1 MLNLPK
7 ETEVNKMVAKNKFY
21 EKANISSSLKE
32 SFVNDIEKIIWA
44 NKLAPTT
51 LNISG
56 SDNIKELEVFHIK
69 LKTGKFNEKVL
80 EAIDKAIPYYIL
92 FVLEYNN
99 KFQLW
104 LGYKEKTT
112 NGNNKANIV
121 RYFNSEWQ
129 REPSIVLQGNKL
141 DSIYENFLSQLSDNL
156 IDTASEQD
164 IKEKVNKTV
173 EIQKLENQIEK
184 LTKKMLAEKQF
195 NRQCDIR
202 AQIKDLEA
210 QLQEMKN
217 G

>member
-7 ETEVNKMVAKNKFY
+7 ETEVNKIIPKTKFY
-21 EKANISSSLKE
+21 EKANISTTLKN
-32 SFVNDIEKIIWA
+32 SFVYDIEKIIWA

-51 LNISG
+51 LNIKG

-69 LKTGKFNEKVL
+69 LKDNNFNEKIL

-112 NGNNKANIV
+112 NSTNKANIV
-121 RYFNSEWQ
+121 RYYHSDWVK
-129 REPSIVLQGNKL
+129 EPNITLQGNKL
-141 DSIYENFLSQLSDNL
+141 DSIYENFLSQLSDGL
-156 IDTASEQD
+156 IDTSSEED
-164 IKEKVNKTV
+164 LKTKVNQTI

-184 LTKKMLAEKQF
+184 LTKKMTNEKQF
-195 NRQCDIR
+195 NRQIAIR
-202 AQIKDLEA
+202 AEIKSLEQ